1 MRNSALATVALAVL
15 VLAPSI
21 AQSRD
26 SFVEVD
32 ENLWVTFYDV
42 PSHRFRSIRDAF
54 VRRDFDAVRRDL
66 VTSSSHLTIES
77 GRSSPELAGRLA
89 EVGQQMLRIS
99 SDLDDTATTAESLD
113 KLFGRTHWLLAQHY
127 LYHARIS
134 RDANN
139 NPMAGRYLWATTH
152 HMERAA
158 LWSNSRISRKL
169 VNSLEELR
177 ELAVQLQNKQLAAAA
192 REAKPVLRA
201 EAVLKEIG
209 KQIDRPIVLRIE

>member
-1 MRNSALATVALAVL
+1 MRISAIATATLV
-15 VLAPSI
+15 VLAMTPSI
-21 AQSRD
+21 AQPRG

-66 VTSSSHLTIES
+66 VTSASHLTIES
-77 GRSSPELAGRLA
+77 GRSSPELADRLA
-89 EVGQQMLRIS
+89 DVGQQMLQM
-99 SDLDDTATTAESLD
+99 SDNLDGPEVTAELLD

-139 NPMAGRYLWATTH
+139 NSMAGRYLWATTH

-158 LWSNSRISRKL
+158 LWSDSRISRKL

-177 ELAVQLQNKQLAAAA
+177 DLAVQLQDRQLAAAA
-192 REAKPVLRA
+192 RQEKPVARA
-201 EAVLKEIG
+201 EAVLQEIG
-209 KQIDRPIVLRIE
+209 RQIDRPVVLKIK

>member
-1 MRNSALATVALAVL
+1 MRIPAIASAALVVL
-15 VLAPSI
+15 LIAPSI
-21 AQSRD
+21 AEPRD

-66 VTSSSHLTIES
+66 VTSASHLTIES
-77 GRSSPELAGRLA
+77 GRSSPELAERLA
-89 EVGQQMLRIS
+89 TVGQQMLQMS
-99 SDLDDTATTAESLD
+99 GDLDNPGITAESLD

-127 LYHARIS
+127 LYHARAS

-139 NPMAGRYLWATTH
+139 NSMAGRYLWATTH

-158 LWSNSRISRKL
+158 LWSDTRISRKL

-177 ELAVQLQNKQLAAAA
+177 DLAIQLQNRQLAAAA
-192 REAKPVLRA
+192 RQEKPIARA

-209 KQIDRPIVLRIE
+209 KQIDRPIVLKLE